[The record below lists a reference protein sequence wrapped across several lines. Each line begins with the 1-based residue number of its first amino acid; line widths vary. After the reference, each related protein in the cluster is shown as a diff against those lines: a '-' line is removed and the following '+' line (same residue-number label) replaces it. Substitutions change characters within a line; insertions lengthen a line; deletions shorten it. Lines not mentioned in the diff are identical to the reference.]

1 MVGRDF
7 QKSLQP
13 FVAYRFSVFEDNV
26 YVDPSGVLDGSLTMP
41 TSPLK
46 ALCRALHI

>member
-26 YVDPSGVLDGSLTMP
+26 CLPIRCPGWEPNYADITFKSSLSGL
-41 TSPLK
+41 
-46 ALCRALHI
+46 A